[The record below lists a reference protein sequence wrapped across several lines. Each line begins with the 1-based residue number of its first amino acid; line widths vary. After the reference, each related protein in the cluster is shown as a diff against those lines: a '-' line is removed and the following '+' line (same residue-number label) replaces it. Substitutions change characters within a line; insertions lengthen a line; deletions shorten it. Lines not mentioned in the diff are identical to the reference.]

1 MKQDPPDPG
10 PSGKEGLLI
19 QARNS
24 AETASRRNSSSA
36 AIFGGGTSG
45 SSSST
50 LMGIYGALS
59 SCAAAVAL
67 QPLDVIKT
75 RQQQQGATGV
85 KVCIRTAA
93 GAIHR
98 QYGLLGFWRGSI
110 ATVLR
115 VAPGTGLYF
124 SALGPM
130 MGTWG
135 TVAPLLRCLPLDRLM
150 ETSSKLLP
158 FSIVDF
164 VPVSACDN
172 SFISK
177 ALTAILGGVCGP
189 LSGCLLLLQLDPNVV
204 PAWYLGVISGVA
216 RGAAVVLFNPISI
229 VKTRMESSLGSGSMM
244 QSFWH
249 LLRHEPPLNWCRGSL
264 ATIFRDVPFSGLFFV
279 VYVHLKGYL
288 GVEADSR
295 ENVNFYALQNFAC
308 GAAAAATASAIT
320 HPFDVLRT
328 RLQLDAVAASL
339 NGSTASGSNSGP
351 SAIRHQGIMTR
362 VAELARTEGPSV
374 LWRGLGI
381 RLLKRSLMAAL
392 TWTSFEEI
400 KTAASGSLAPAAA
413 GERNG

>member
-150 ETSSKLLP
+150 ETSSK
-158 FSIVDF
+158 
-164 VPVSACDN
+164 
-172 SFISK
+172 
-177 ALTAILGGVCGP
+177 
-189 LSGCLLLLQLDPNVV
+189 LDPNVV